1 MTMLSEIQFT
11 EARNQFSA
19 IYDTVFNTFNP
30 TIIKRKQTEEIA
42 LLRVDL
48 LKMVLSKF
56 TFNPEILPEEDGS
69 FTLALDQL
77 ELYTNSNSLD
87 NATLDLIQDLKT
99 YAQDY
104 SARPQLFLQAPNRK
118 SHFPYVLRVLLCE
131 NDEEIR
137 RLLEFS
143 DAS

>member
-1 MTMLSEIQFT
+1 MAF
-11 EARNQFSA
+11 
-19 IYDTVFNTFNP
+19 
-30 TIIKRKQTEEIA
+30 A
-42 LLRVDL
+42 LICRLMIRFILRDL
-48 LKMVLSKF
+48 DRRVKYLK
-56 TFNPEILPEEDGS
+56 
-69 FTLALDQL
+69 A
-77 ELYTNSNSLD
+77 
-87 NATLDLIQDLKT
+87 

-137 RLLEFS
+137 GLLEFS